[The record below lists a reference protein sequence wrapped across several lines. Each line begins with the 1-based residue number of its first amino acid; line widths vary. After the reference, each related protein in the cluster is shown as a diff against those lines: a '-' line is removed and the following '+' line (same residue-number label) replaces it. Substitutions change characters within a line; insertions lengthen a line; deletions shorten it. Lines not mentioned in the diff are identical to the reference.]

1 MRRLLAIVIRLVV
14 LAAVVAAIR
23 QVLVE
28 RAPERG
34 LHGTEP
40 VIGSLDTWPAVPR
53 RPQD

>member
-1 MRRLLAIVIRLVV
+1 MRRSLTFLVRLGLVAAAVAVVRAV
-14 LAAVVAAIR
+14 LAD
-23 QVLVE
+23 

-53 RPQD
+53 RVAD